1 LNASTGTRW
10 AVGALLRPE
19 IGRLW
24 ENEAELGEFYMVY
37 GRSIEPEWG
46 LKTNKHAVGAPHWE

>member
-1 LNASTGTRW
+1 MPQLVQG
-10 AVGALLRPE
+10 GLLVRCCVRKLE
-19 IGRLW
+19 DYGK
-24 ENEAELGEFYMVY
+24 NEAELGEFYMVY